1 MGIAFDDGAADALIS
16 AADSADEVLRSE
28 GAFLSGAID
37 RVMEDFKG
45 GYARLF
51 LQACAVRADDRV
63 RLASVLAALT
73 ADVQEAKL
81 RAARE
86 KSRLKNLA
94 DWQQRADIREQ
105 NFQLFVSPLGDPMPA
120 EWPLPAPAISAVFSA
135 RERTRFAGGSG
146 AGTSAADPGKLRDF
160 VSQSRTSTNILSS
173 ELGRVRHAW
182 GSFTAACSWVYSG
195 SVTFVSGFEQ
205 LLSENTADAGWV
217 EHIAAAFEAA
227 GSGSMADTILNSVL
241 IQYAPP
247 RQVSLTDIGALNAA
261 QLKAWLATPANRD
274 RLQGLLEQP
283 GLDPV
288 MIAKWWAGLGQT
300 VASGTIEPGEAQILL
315 IQTLP
320 GVIGNLNGVTATA
333 RDKANRIRLAT
344 EDERIKD
351 ELTKTPQ
358 FLPASQGLSVTN
370 PAWTRL
376 QTQQKALS
384 GIGEALTNA
393 GTEDAVLLGFDLTHG
408 SPKAQVSAG
417 NPDTADNVTYA
428 VSGMNITPQSGFNGW
443 AANARNLKRQQQLLS
458 RDKSFAVV
466 AWINY
471 EPPIVPTVNSG
482 DAAQVGAAR
491 FVADLQGFNAVRE
504 SLDNRTPET
513 LNVLGHS
520 YGTTVTSD
528 SLAAAELN
536 VASFTMLGSAGIEKE
551 IRNAGELHVRPGQVY
566 ASHASG
572 DGLAQMGR
580 FLRQDPRLES
590 FGAKVFSSE
599 SATIDGTRYHGTTE
613 HNTLVHRRDGDGYGY
628 LDKETTALY
637 EVALTTTGHGNQILP
652 AARPMPAPQ
661 GFAGR

>member
-63 RLASVLAALT
+63 RLASVLAAL
-73 ADVQEAKL
+73 AEDVQEAKL

-182 GSFTAACSWVYSG
+182 GSFTAACSWVNSG

-217 EHIAAAFEAA
+217 ERVAAAFEAA
-227 GSGSMADTILNSVL
+227 GSGSIADTILNSVL

-247 RQVSLTDIGALNAA
+247 RQVSLTDVGALSAA

-288 MIAKWWAGLGQT
+288 MIAKWWAGLGQA

-370 PAWTRL
+370 PVWTRL

-384 GIGEALTNA
+384 GITQAIRNA
-393 GTEDAVLLGFDLTHG
+393 GETSAFLIGFDLSDG

-428 VSGMNITPQSGFNGW
+428 VSGMNITPQSGFNDW
-443 AANARNLKRQQQLLS
+443 AFNAANLQAQQKLLS

-471 EPPIVPTVNSG
+471 EPPTVPSVNSG
-482 DAAQVGAAR
+482 DAARAGADR
-491 FVADLQGFNAVRE
+491 FVTDLQGFNAVRQD
-504 SLDNRTPET
+504 LGNRTPET

-520 YGTTVTSD
+520 YGTTVTSNA
-528 SLAAAELN
+528 LAAAELN
-536 VASFTMLGSAGIEKE
+536 VATFTMLGSAGIEKE
-551 IRNAGELHVRPGQVY
+551 IQNTGALHVPAGQVF
-566 ASHASG
+566 ATEAAG
-572 DGLAQMGR
+572 DGLADLGR
-580 FLRQDPRLES
+580 FQRQDPRLES
-590 FGAKVFSSE
+590 FGANVFSSE
-599 SATIDGTRYHGTTE
+599 GATIDGTRYQGTTE
-613 HNTLVHRRDGDGYGY
+613 HNTLVHRTARDGYGY
-628 LDKETTALY
+628 LDKGTTALY
-637 EVALTTTGHGNQILP
+637 EAALTTTGHGDHILSG
-652 AARPMPAPQ
+652 ARPVSPPA